1 MNTKTGSEGRGI
13 SLNPDM
19 FVQDDKQGELQDCRK
34 YMVPT
39 QDDKGHSMQ
48 MRLSLPKSFGARF
61 QKALA
66 SGKFPFLRYGP
77 SQLARYCLKRGL
89 DELEKEIPGL
99 DIHVDTLS
107 RAEEMLAIAQEGQ
120 DFNKR
125 MSKYAIA
132 IEAMSAAGEEE
143 DAKELVND
151 LYERTKN
158 EPKVWRRQRQLK
170 AIEDR
175 FRHLLK

>member
-1 MNTKTGSEGRGI
+1 MNTKTASEGRGI
-13 SLNPDM
+13 SLNPDT
-19 FVQDDKQGELQDCRK
+19 FVRDDKQGELQDCRK

-89 DELEKEIPGL
+89 DELEKEIPGGPSSL
-99 DIHVDTLS
+99 LTLPS
-107 RAEEMLAIAQEGQ
+107 ASSCGGGRALAGTRPCRCAGCRGQ
-120 DFNKR
+120 CPR
-125 MSKYAIA
+125 RSCARQ
-132 IEAMSAAGEEE
+132 
-143 DAKELVND
+143 DAHA
-151 LYERTKN
+151 RSGS
-158 EPKVWRRQRQLK
+158 
-170 AIEDR
+170 DR
-175 FRHLLK
+175 APAL